1 MHTQLLLADSMAD
14 VMTHYPLYFFVPF
27 VPSIRD
33 ALKLSSARIYSDF
46 ANGFEKWI
54 RAKTVKLL
62 FSVELVS
69 FSIKAGISHS

>member
-46 ANGFEKWI
+46 ANGFEK
-54 RAKTVKLL
+54 
-62 FSVELVS
+62 
-69 FSIKAGISHS
+69 